1 MTFGAL
7 VTWVT
12 GAKSATESYGSF
24 LVQRGADE
32 MRIAYREQRI
42 AVGRRF
48 GDLIGA
54 DGRARAGPV
63 VDDDLVTE
71 RVGQFLRKY
80 AARHVG
86 RAPGGK
92 RHDEPD
98 WPVRVVLRAH
108 GRRNRR
114 GRNERSEQ
122 AAYSVSRK
130 NHFFRSERSRTR
142 SERGL

>member
-12 GAKSATESYGSF
+12 GAKSATESVREF
-24 LVQRGADE
+24 FVQRGADE
-32 MRIAYREQRI
+32 MRIADREQRI

-54 DGRARAGPV
+54 DGRARAGPI

-80 AARHVG
+80 AARHIG
-86 RAPGGK
+86 RAARRK
-92 RHDEPD
+92 RHDKPD
-98 WPVRVVLRAH
+98 WPVRVVLRAD
-108 GRRNRR
+108 GQRN
-114 GRNERSEQ
+114 
-122 AAYSVSRK
+122 
-130 NHFFRSERSRTR
+130 
-142 SERGL
+142 